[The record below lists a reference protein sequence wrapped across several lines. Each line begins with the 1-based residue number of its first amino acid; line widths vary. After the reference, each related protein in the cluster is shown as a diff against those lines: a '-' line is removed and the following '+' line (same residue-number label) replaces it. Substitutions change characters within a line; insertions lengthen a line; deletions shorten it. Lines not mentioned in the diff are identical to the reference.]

1 MSYTVLDLAKLA
13 LAVYDDPLPAVD
25 GWTPRKNFGSTVKHG
40 FYAGLY
46 QGTRDNSIFVLAY
59 RGTDDWQVD
68 LVDDATILLGWIS
81 AQMAHARKA
90 SSTCKAMVA
99 DASNRKLCLTG
110 HSLGGGL
117 AALIASQFD
126 VPCVTFNA
134 PGTKR
139 SLTAHYIKNVSGGP
153 FFAPMIKLT
162 APHEVKDGRILN
174 IRARFDLVSVGT
186 GPSVGVT
193 DSINVQC
200 EAPTAS
206 PSQVQSK
213 PESPGSST
221 ASRARRPTSFQP
233 PGS

>member
-1 MSYTVLDLAKLA
+1 M
-13 LAVYDDPLPAVD
+13 
-25 GWTPRKNFGSTVKHG
+25 
-40 FYAGLY
+40 
-46 QGTRDNSIFVLAY
+46 
-59 RGTDDWQVD
+59 
-68 LVDDATILLGWIS
+68 
-81 AQMAHARKA
+81 AQARKA
-90 SSTCKAMVA
+90 YSTCKAIVA

-117 AALIASQFD
+117 AALIASQSD

-162 APHEVKDGRILN
+162 APHEVKDARILN

-193 DSINVQC
+193 DSIDVQC
-200 EAPTAS
+200 EGPDGKPIAGPIQAGVAGLVDSITRTKTDFVSAPAFLS
-206 PSQVQSK
+206 GVAGYELCQHQM
-213 PESPGSST
+213 
-221 ASRARRPTSFQP
+221 SRMVREVNGFDKYKQDL
-233 PGS
+233 GW